1 VPTLANPVHPRRPP
15 LKWAGGK
22 RWLVPKLQALWS
34 EIADDRSP
42 TPRLVEPFV
51 GGMAVA
57 LGLQPPSA
65 LLNDANQ
72 HVVNFYRCLQQ
83 GLTNS
88 LPMLN
93 DAEQY
98 LEYRSTFNQMTVA
111 NRSLSAFNSV
121 LSSKRVLTQSEI
133 KTLEIA
139 WKDPHPPST
148 GSGQRP
154 TPSPKAGEGEP
165 EHKTESL
172 TPSPV
177 LGEGW
182 GEGLSMLPLLH
193 CDSSKTQALLFY
205 YLNRT
210 GFNGLCRFN
219 NKGEFNVPFGKYKT
233 ITYSA
238 DFLEYRELL
247 GRWEFS
253 CGDFQAM
260 ALREDDFIYAD
271 PPYDRVFTKYSQ
283 QDFTWDD
290 QERLAV
296 WLSQH
301 SGRVVV
307 SNQATD
313 RILAL
318 YQKLGFRVDTVE
330 APRRIACN
338 GNRKPALEML
348 AYRGF

>member
-1 VPTLANPVHPRRPP
+1 VPTLANLVYPRRPP

-22 RWLVPKLQALWS
+22 RWLVPKLQELWS
-34 EIADDRSP
+34 EIEADRAP

-57 LGLQPPSA
+57 LGLQPQAA

-98 LEYRSTFNQMTVA
+98 LEYRSTFNQLTVE
-111 NRSLSAFNSV
+111 NNSLSTFNST
-121 LSSKRVLTQSEI
+121 LSSKTQALHAGLVLEET
-133 KTLEIA
+133 
-139 WKDPHPPST
+139 
-148 GSGQRP
+148 
-154 TPSPKAGEGEP
+154 
-165 EHKTESL
+165 
-172 TPSPV
+172 
-177 LGEGW
+177 
-182 GEGLSMLPLLH
+182 
-193 CDSSKTQALLFY
+193 SSKTQALLFY

-233 ITYSA
+233 INYSA

-253 CGDFQAM
+253 CGDFQEM
-260 ALREDDFIYAD
+260 ALRGDDFIYAD

-290 QERLAV
+290 QERLAE
-296 WLSQH
+296 WLSRH

-318 YQKLGFRVDTVE
+318 YKKLGFRVETIE

-338 GNRKPALEML
+338 GNRKPALEIL
-348 AYRGF
+348 AFRGL

>member
-1 VPTLANPVHPRRPP
+1 VPTLANSVYPRRPP

-22 RWLVPKLQALWS
+22 RWLVPKLQELWS
-34 EIADDRSP
+34 EIAADTCRDRSP
-42 TPRLVEPFV
+42 IPRLVEPFV

-57 LGLQPPSA
+57 LGIQPKVA

-72 HVVNFYRCLQQ
+72 HVVNFYQCLQK

-88 LPMLN
+88 LPMTN
-93 DAEQY
+93 DVDQY
-98 LEYRSTFNQMTVA
+98 LEYRSRFNQLTVE
-111 NRSLSAFNSV
+111 NQLIV
-121 LSSKRVLTQSEI
+121 
-133 KTLEIA
+133 
-139 WKDPHPPST
+139 D
-148 GSGQRP
+148 SGQLTAR
-154 TPSPKAGEGEP
+154 
-165 EHKTESL
+165 EHA
-172 TPSPV
+172 
-177 LGEGW
+177 
-182 GEGLSMLPLLH
+182 LSTIH
-193 CDSSKTQALLFY
+193 CQLSTKKTQALLFY

-233 ITYSA
+233 ITYSE
-238 DFLEYRELL
+238 DFLEYQDLL

-253 CGDFQAM
+253 CGDFQGIS
-260 ALREDDFIYAD
+260 LRDDDFIYAD

-290 QERLAV
+290 QERLAK
-296 WLSQH
+296 WLSRH

-318 YQKLGFRVDTVE
+318 YENLGFRVSTVE

>member
-1 VPTLANPVHPRRPP
+1 MPTLATPVYPRRPP

-22 RWLVPKLQALWS
+22 RWLVPKLQELWS
-34 EIADDRSP
+34 AVEAGSCIGSP

-57 LGLQPPSA
+57 LGLQPKVA

-72 HVVNFYRCLQQ
+72 HVVNFYQCLQV
-83 GLTNS
+83 GLKNS
-88 LPMLN
+88 LPMIN
-93 DAEQY
+93 DADQY
-98 LEYRSTFNQMTVA
+98 LEYRSKFNQLTV
-111 NRSLSAFNSV
+111 
-121 LSSKRVLTQSEI
+121 QSEQV
-133 KTLEIA
+133 TARE
-139 WKDPHPPST
+139 
-148 GSGQRP
+148 Q
-154 TPSPKAGEGEP
+154 
-165 EHKTESL
+165 
-172 TPSPV
+172 
-177 LGEGW
+177 
-182 GEGLSMLPLLH
+182 PLLTK
-193 CDSSKTQALLFY
+193 KTQALLFY

-233 ITYSA
+233 ITYNT
-238 DFLEYRELL
+238 DFLEYQDLL

-253 CGDFQAM
+253 CGDFQEIS
-260 ALREDDFIYAD
+260 LRNDDFIYAD

-290 QERLAV
+290 QERLAE
-296 WLSQH
+296 WLSRH

-318 YQKLGFRVDTVE
+318 YQNLGFRLETVA

-338 GNRKPALEML
+338 GDRKPALEML
-348 AYRGF
+348 AFKGF

>member
-1 VPTLANPVHPRRPP
+1 VPTLANPVYPRRPP

-22 RWLVPKLQALWS
+22 RWLVPKLQELWS
-34 EIADDRSP
+34 EIESDSIRDRSP

-57 LGLQPPSA
+57 LGLQPKVA

-72 HVVNFYRCLQQ
+72 HVVNFYQCLQK

-88 LPMLN
+88 LPMTN
-93 DAEQY
+93 DADQY
-98 LEYRSTFNQMTVA
+98 LEYRSSFNQLTV
-111 NRSLSAFNSV
+111 
-121 LSSKRVLTQSEI
+121 E
-133 KTLEIA
+133 
-139 WKDPHPPST
+139 
-148 GSGQRP
+148 SGQ
-154 TPSPKAGEGEP
+154 
-165 EHKTESL
+165 L
-172 TPSPV
+172 TVQNHP
-177 LGEGW
+177 
-182 GEGLSMLPLLH
+182 LSTINCQL
-193 CDSSKTQALLFY
+193 STKKTQALLFY

-233 ITYSA
+233 ITYSE
-238 DFLEYRELL
+238 DFLEYQDLL

-253 CGDFQAM
+253 CGDFQGI
-260 ALREDDFIYAD
+260 ALRDDDFIYAD

-290 QERLAV
+290 QERLAE
-296 WLSQH
+296 WLSRH

-318 YQKLGFRVDTVE
+318 YENLGFRVDTVE

-348 AYRGF
+348 AFKGF

>member
-1 VPTLANPVHPRRPP
+1 VPTLLSPTYPRRPP

-22 RWLVPKLQALWS
+22 RWLVPKLQELWS
-34 EIADDRSP
+34 EIERNSLGDRVN

-51 GGMAVA
+51 GGMAVT
-57 LGLQPPSA
+57 LGLQPQVA
-65 LLNDANQ
+65 LLNDANK
-72 HVVNFYRCLQQ
+72 HLVNFYQCLQQ

-88 LPMLN
+88 LSMFN

-98 LEYRSTFNQMTVA
+98 LEYRSAFNQLA
-111 NRSLSAFNSV
+111 RE
-121 LSSKRVLTQSEI
+121 SKGNQ
-133 KTLEIA
+133 
-139 WKDPHPPST
+139 
-148 GSGQRP
+148 
-154 TPSPKAGEGEP
+154 EP
-165 EHKTESL
+165 EAPPNPQL
-172 TPSPV
+172 
-177 LGEGW
+177 
-182 GEGLSMLPLLH
+182 
-193 CDSSKTQALLFY
+193 ALFFY

-219 NKGEFNVPFGKYKT
+219 NKGEFNVPFGRYKT

-238 DFLEYRELL
+238 NFLEYQDLL

-253 CGDFQAM
+253 CGDFAQM
-260 ALREDDFIYAD
+260 PLRSDDFVYAD

-290 QERLAV
+290 QERLAY
-296 WLSQH
+296 WLANH

-313 RILAL
+313 RIIAL
-318 YQKLGFRVDTVE
+318 YEKLGFRVETIE

-348 AYRGF
+348 AYKGF

>member
-1 VPTLANPVHPRRPP
+1 VPTLANPVYPRRPP

-22 RWLVPKLQALWS
+22 RWLVPKLQELWS
-34 EIADDRSP
+34 EIKADTFRDRSP

-57 LGLQPPSA
+57 LGLQPKVA

-72 HVVNFYRCLQQ
+72 HVVNFYQCLQE

-88 LPMLN
+88 LPMTN
-93 DAEQY
+93 DADQY
-98 LEYRSTFNQMTVA
+98 LEYRSKFNQLTVDGQLIEREHA
-111 NRSLSAFNSV
+111 LSNV
-121 LSSKRVLTQSEI
+121 LSQL
-133 KTLEIA
+133 
-139 WKDPHPPST
+139 ST
-148 GSGQRP
+148 
-154 TPSPKAGEGEP
+154 K
-165 EHKTESL
+165 
-172 TPSPV
+172 
-177 LGEGW
+177 
-182 GEGLSMLPLLH
+182 
-193 CDSSKTQALLFY
+193 KTQALLFY

-233 ITYSA
+233 ITYNT
-238 DFLEYRELL
+238 DFLEYQDLL
-247 GRWEFS
+247 GHWEFS
-253 CGDFQAM
+253 CGDFQRIS
-260 ALREDDFIYAD
+260 LRNDDFIYAD

-290 QERLAV
+290 QERLAE
-296 WLSQH
+296 WLSRH

-318 YQKLGFRVDTVE
+318 YQNLGFRVETVE

-348 AYRGF
+348 AFKGF

>member
-1 VPTLANPVHPRRPP
+1 VPTLANPVYPRRPP

-22 RWLVPKLQALWS
+22 RWLVPNLQELWS
-34 EIADDRSP
+34 EIEADRSP

-57 LGLQPPSA
+57 LGLQPKVA

-72 HVVNFYRCLQQ
+72 HVVNFYQCLQE

-88 LPMLN
+88 LPMTN
-93 DAEQY
+93 DADRY
-98 LEYRSTFNQMTVA
+98 LEYRSKFNQLTVE
-111 NRSLSAFNSV
+111 NQWTV
-121 LSSKRVLTQSEI
+121 
-133 KTLEIA
+133 
-139 WKDPHPPST
+139 D
-148 GSGQRP
+148 SGQLTAR
-154 TPSPKAGEGEP
+154 
-165 EHKTESL
+165 EHA
-172 TPSPV
+172 
-177 LGEGW
+177 
-182 GEGLSMLPLLH
+182 LSTINCQL
-193 CDSSKTQALLFY
+193 STKKTQALLFY

-238 DFLEYRELL
+238 DFLEYRKLL

-253 CGDFQAM
+253 CGDFQAI
-260 ALREDDFIYAD
+260 ALRDDDFIYAD

-290 QERLAV
+290 QERLAE

-313 RILAL
+313 RILSL
-318 YQKLGFRVDTVE
+318 YAKLGFRIETVE

-348 AYRGF
+348 AFRGF

>member
-1 VPTLANPVHPRRPP
+1 VPTLANPVYPRRPP

-22 RWLVPKLQALWS
+22 RWLVPKLQELWS
-34 EIADDRSP
+34 EIEGDRSP

-57 LGLQPPSA
+57 LGLQPKVA

-72 HVVNFYRCLQQ
+72 HVVNFYQCLQE

-88 LPMLN
+88 LPMTN
-93 DAEQY
+93 DADQY
-98 LEYRSTFNQMTVA
+98 LEYRSTFNQLTVQLA
-111 NRSLSAFNSV
+111 VKNYSLSGTN
-121 LSSKRVLTQSEI
+121 LTRH
-133 KTLEIA
+133 TLA
-139 WKDPHPPST
+139 PPHPSPLPQGEREQETSLCAPAPLLPSWEK
-148 GSGQRP
+148 G
-154 TPSPKAGEGEP
+154 
-165 EHKTESL
+165 
-172 TPSPV
+172 
-177 LGEGW
+177 LGD
-182 GEGLSMLPLLH
+182 EGLSMLSLGSLSRFELLP
-193 CDSSKTQALLFY
+193 SLSTKKIQALLFY

-233 ITYSA
+233 ITYSE
-238 DFLEYRELL
+238 DFLEYQDLL

-253 CGDFQAM
+253 CGDFQEIS
-260 ALREDDFIYAD
+260 LRDDDFIYAD

-290 QERLAV
+290 QERLAE
-296 WLSQH
+296 WLAQH

-313 RILAL
+313 RILSL
-318 YQKLGFRVDTVE
+318 YEKLGFDVKTVE

-348 AYRGF
+348 AFKGF

>member
-1 VPTLANPVHPRRPP
+1 VPTLANLVYPRRPP

-22 RWLVPKLQALWS
+22 RWLVPKLQELWS
-34 EIADDRSP
+34 EIEADTLRDRSI

-57 LGLQPPSA
+57 LGLQPQVA
-65 LLNDANQ
+65 LLNDVNQ
-72 HVVNFYRCLQQ
+72 HVVNFYQCLQA

-88 LPMLN
+88 LPMTN
-93 DAEQY
+93 DADQY
-98 LEYRSTFNQMTVA
+98 LEYRSTFNQLTVQLA
-111 NRSLSAFNSV
+111 VKN
-121 LSSKRVLTQSEI
+121 Q
-133 KTLEIA
+133 
-139 WKDPHPPST
+139 
-148 GSGQRP
+148 
-154 TPSPKAGEGEP
+154 
-165 EHKTESL
+165 SL
-172 TPSPV
+172 TT
-177 LGEGW
+177 
-182 GEGLSMLPLLH
+182 
-193 CDSSKTQALLFY
+193 KKNQALLFY

-233 ITYSA
+233 ITYSE
-238 DFLEYRELL
+238 DFLEYQDLL

-253 CGDFQAM
+253 CGDFQM
-260 ALREDDFIYAD
+260 ISLRDDDFIYAD

-290 QERLAV
+290 QERLAE
-296 WLSQH
+296 WLARH

-318 YQKLGFRVDTVE
+318 YEKLGFDVKTVE

>member
-1 VPTLANPVHPRRPP
+1 VPTLANPVYPRRPP

-22 RWLVPKLQALWS
+22 RWLVPKLQELWS
-34 EIADDRSP
+34 EIEANRSP

-57 LGLQPPSA
+57 LGLQPEVA

-88 LPMLN
+88 LPMIN

-98 LEYRSTFNQMTVA
+98 LEYRSTFNQLTVE
-111 NRSLSAFNSV
+111 NHPLSTINCQ
-121 LSSKRVLTQSEI
+121 LSTK
-133 KTLEIA
+133 
-139 WKDPHPPST
+139 
-148 GSGQRP
+148 
-154 TPSPKAGEGEP
+154 
-165 EHKTESL
+165 
-172 TPSPV
+172 
-177 LGEGW
+177 
-182 GEGLSMLPLLH
+182 
-193 CDSSKTQALLFY
+193 KTQALLFY

-253 CGDFQAM
+253 CGDFQEI
-260 ALREDDFIYAD
+260 ALRDDDFIYAD

-290 QERLAV
+290 QERLAE
-296 WLSQH
+296 WLSRH
-301 SGRVVV
+301 SGRVVA

-318 YQKLGFRVDTVE
+318 YKNLGFLVETVE

-348 AYRGF
+348 AFRGF

>member
-1 VPTLANPVHPRRPP
+1 VPTLANPVYPRRPP

-22 RWLVPKLQALWS
+22 RWLVPKLQELWS
-34 EIADDRSP
+34 EIEADRSP

-57 LGLQPPSA
+57 LGLQPKVA

-72 HVVNFYRCLQQ
+72 HVVNFYQCLQE

-88 LPMLN
+88 LPMTN
-93 DAEQY
+93 DADQY
-98 LEYRSTFNQMTVA
+98 LEYRSKFNQLTVENQWTVDSERTCA
-111 NRSLSAFNSV
+111 VNYQLST
-121 LSSKRVLTQSEI
+121 K
-133 KTLEIA
+133 
-139 WKDPHPPST
+139 
-148 GSGQRP
+148 
-154 TPSPKAGEGEP
+154 
-165 EHKTESL
+165 
-172 TPSPV
+172 
-177 LGEGW
+177 
-182 GEGLSMLPLLH
+182 
-193 CDSSKTQALLFY
+193 KTQALLFY

-238 DFLEYRELL
+238 DFLEYQDLL

-253 CGDFQAM
+253 CGDFQGIS
-260 ALREDDFIYAD
+260 LRDDDFIYAD
-271 PPYDRVFTKYSQ
+271 PPYDRVFSKYSQ

-290 QERLAV
+290 QERLAE
-296 WLSQH
+296 WLSRH

-318 YQKLGFRVDTVE
+318 YENLGFRVNTVE

>member
-1 VPTLANPVHPRRPP
+1 MPTLATPVYPRRPP

-22 RWLVPKLQALWS
+22 RWLVPKLQELWS
-34 EIADDRSP
+34 EIEADSVKDRSP

-57 LGLQPPSA
+57 LGLQPEVA

-72 HVVNFYRCLQQ
+72 HVVNFYQCLQE
-83 GLTNS
+83 GLKNS
-88 LPMLN
+88 LPMTN
-93 DAEQY
+93 DADRY
-98 LEYRSTFNQMTVA
+98 LEYRSKFNQLTV
-111 NRSLSAFNSV
+111 
-121 LSSKRVLTQSEI
+121 
-133 KTLEIA
+133 
-139 WKDPHPPST
+139 D
-148 GSGQRP
+148 SGQLTVR
-154 TPSPKAGEGEP
+154 
-165 EHKTESL
+165 EHA
-172 TPSPV
+172 
-177 LGEGW
+177 
-182 GEGLSMLPLLH
+182 LSTINCQL
-193 CDSSKTQALLFY
+193 STKKTQALLFY

-233 ITYSA
+233 INYNT
-238 DFLEYRELL
+238 DFLEYQALL

-253 CGDFQAM
+253 CGDFQAI
-260 ALREDDFIYAD
+260 ALRDDDFIYAD

-290 QERLAV
+290 QERLAE
-296 WLSQH
+296 WLSRH

-313 RILAL
+313 RILDL
-318 YQKLGFRVDTVE
+318 YKNLGFRVDTVE

-348 AYRGF
+348 AFRGF

>member
-1 VPTLANPVHPRRPP
+1 MPTLANPVYPRRPP

-22 RWLVPKLQALWS
+22 RWLVPKLQELWS
-34 EIADDRSP
+34 EIEGDRSI

-57 LGLQPPSA
+57 LGLQPQVA

-72 HVVNFYRCLQQ
+72 HVVNFYQCLQA

-88 LPMLN
+88 LLMTN
-93 DAEQY
+93 DADQY
-98 LEYRSTFNQMTVA
+98 LEYRSKFNQLTV
-111 NRSLSAFNSV
+111 
-121 LSSKRVLTQSEI
+121 
-133 KTLEIA
+133 
-139 WKDPHPPST
+139 D
-148 GSGQRP
+148 SGQLAA
-154 TPSPKAGEGEP
+154 K
-165 EHKTESL
+165 EHAL
-172 TPSPV
+172 
-177 LGEGW
+177 
-182 GEGLSMLPLLH
+182 
-193 CDSSKTQALLFY
+193 SKTQALLFY

-233 ITYSA
+233 ITYST
-238 DFLEYRELL
+238 DFLEYQALL

-253 CGDFQAM
+253 CGDFQAIL
-260 ALREDDFIYAD
+260 LRDDDFIYAD

-290 QERLAV
+290 QERLAE
-296 WLSQH
+296 WLSKH

-318 YQKLGFRVDTVE
+318 YKNLGFRVDTVE

-338 GNRKPALEML
+338 GNRKPALEIL
-348 AYRGF
+348 AFKGF

>member
-1 VPTLANPVHPRRPP
+1 MPTLANPVYPRRPP
-15 LKWAGGK
+15 LKWVGGK
-22 RWLVPKLQALWS
+22 RWLVPKLQELWS
-34 EIADDRSP
+34 EIESEQAA

-57 LGLQPPSA
+57 LGLQPKVA

-72 HVVNFYRCLQQ
+72 HVVNFYQCLQE

-88 LPMLN
+88 LPMIN
-93 DAEQY
+93 DANQY
-98 LEYRSTFNQMTVA
+98 LEYRSSFNQLTV
-111 NRSLSAFNSV
+111 
-121 LSSKRVLTQSEI
+121 E
-133 KTLEIA
+133 
-139 WKDPHPPST
+139 
-148 GSGQRP
+148 SGQ
-154 TPSPKAGEGEP
+154 
-165 EHKTESL
+165 L
-172 TPSPV
+172 TVQNHP
-177 LGEGW
+177 
-182 GEGLSMLPLLH
+182 LSTINCQL
-193 CDSSKTQALLFY
+193 STKKTQALLFY

-233 ITYSA
+233 ITYSE
-238 DFLEYRELL
+238 DFLEYQDLL
-247 GRWEFS
+247 RRWEFS
-253 CGDFQAM
+253 CGDFQGIV
-260 ALREDDFIYAD
+260 LRDDDFVYAD

-290 QERLAV
+290 QERLAE
-296 WLSQH
+296 WLAQH

-318 YQKLGFRVDTVE
+318 YTKLGFRVETVE

-338 GNRKPALEML
+338 GDRKPALEML

>member
-1 VPTLANPVHPRRPP
+1 MPTLANPVYPRRPP

-22 RWLVPKLQALWS
+22 RWLVPKLQELWS
-34 EIADDRSP
+34 EIESDSIRDRST

-51 GGMAVA
+51 GGMAVS
-57 LGLQPPSA
+57 LGLQPNVA

-72 HVVNFYRCLQQ
+72 HVVNFYQCLQE

-88 LPMLN
+88 LPMIN
-93 DAEQY
+93 NADQY
-98 LEYRSTFNQMTVA
+98 LEYRSTFNQLTVENQA
-111 NRSLSAFNSV
+111 LST
-121 LSSKRVLTQSEI
+121 K
-133 KTLEIA
+133 
-139 WKDPHPPST
+139 
-148 GSGQRP
+148 
-154 TPSPKAGEGEP
+154 
-165 EHKTESL
+165 
-172 TPSPV
+172 
-177 LGEGW
+177 
-182 GEGLSMLPLLH
+182 
-193 CDSSKTQALLFY
+193 KTQALLFY

-233 ITYSA
+233 ITYNT
-238 DFLEYRELL
+238 DFLEYQDLL

-253 CGDFQAM
+253 CGDFQGIS
-260 ALREDDFIYAD
+260 LRDDDFIYAD

-290 QERLAV
+290 QERLAE
-296 WLSQH
+296 WLSGH

-318 YQKLGFRVDTVE
+318 YETLGFRVETVE

>member
-1 VPTLANPVHPRRPP
+1 VPTLASPVYPRRPP

-22 RWLVPKLQALWS
+22 RWLVPKLQELWS
-34 EIADDRSP
+34 EIAGDRSP

-57 LGLQPPSA
+57 LGLQPQAA

-72 HVVNFYRCLQQ
+72 HVVNFYCCLQQ

-98 LEYRSTFNQMTVA
+98 LEYRSTFNQLTVESA
-111 NRSLSAFNSV
+111 RDNSRSTINS
-121 LSSKRVLTQSEI
+121 LRSI
-133 KTLEIA
+133 N
-139 WKDPHPPST
+139 
-148 GSGQRP
+148 
-154 TPSPKAGEGEP
+154 
-165 EHKTESL
+165 
-172 TPSPV
+172 
-177 LGEGW
+177 
-182 GEGLSMLPLLH
+182 
-193 CDSSKTQALLFY
+193 KTQALLFY

-233 ITYSA
+233 ITYST
-238 DFLEYRELL
+238 DFLDYRELL

-253 CGDFQAM
+253 CGDFQGIS
-260 ALREDDFIYAD
+260 LRDDDLIYAD

-296 WLSQH
+296 WLAQH
-301 SGRVVV
+301 AGRVVV

-318 YQKLGFRVDTVE
+318 YQKLDFRVDTVE

>member
-1 VPTLANPVHPRRPP
+1 VPTLANLVYPRRPP

-22 RWLVPKLQALWS
+22 RWLVPKLQELWL
-34 EIADDRSP
+34 EIEAYRAP

-57 LGLQPPSA
+57 LGFQPQAA

-98 LEYRSTFNQMTVA
+98 LEYRSTFNQLTVE
-111 NRSLSAFNSV
+111 NNSLSTLNSA
-121 LSSKRVLTQSEI
+121 LSSKTQALHAGLVLEET
-133 KTLEIA
+133 
-139 WKDPHPPST
+139 
-148 GSGQRP
+148 
-154 TPSPKAGEGEP
+154 
-165 EHKTESL
+165 
-172 TPSPV
+172 
-177 LGEGW
+177 
-182 GEGLSMLPLLH
+182 
-193 CDSSKTQALLFY
+193 SSKTQALLFY

-233 ITYSA
+233 INYSA

-253 CGDFQAM
+253 CGDFQGM
-260 ALREDDFIYAD
+260 ALRDDDFIYAD

-290 QERLAV
+290 QERLAE
-296 WLSQH
+296 WLSRH
-301 SGRVVV
+301 SGRVVA

-318 YQKLGFRVDTVE
+318 YKKLGFRVETIE

-348 AYRGF
+348 AFRRVLN

>member
-1 VPTLANPVHPRRPP
+1 VPTLATPVYPRRPP

-22 RWLVPKLQALWS
+22 RWLVPKLQELWS
-34 EIADDRSP
+34 EIEADSVKDRSP

-57 LGLQPPSA
+57 LGLQPEVA

-72 HVVNFYRCLQQ
+72 HVVNFYQCLQE
-83 GLTNS
+83 GLKNS
-88 LPMLN
+88 LPMTN
-93 DAEQY
+93 DADRY
-98 LEYRSTFNQMTVA
+98 LEYRSKFNQLTVREHA
-111 NRSLSAFNSV
+111 LSTINCQ
-121 LSSKRVLTQSEI
+121 LSTK
-133 KTLEIA
+133 
-139 WKDPHPPST
+139 
-148 GSGQRP
+148 
-154 TPSPKAGEGEP
+154 
-165 EHKTESL
+165 
-172 TPSPV
+172 
-177 LGEGW
+177 
-182 GEGLSMLPLLH
+182 
-193 CDSSKTQALLFY
+193 KTQALLFY

-233 ITYSA
+233 INYNT
-238 DFLEYRELL
+238 DFLEYQALL

-253 CGDFQAM
+253 CGDFQAI
-260 ALREDDFIYAD
+260 ALRDDDFIYAD

-290 QERLAV
+290 QERLAE
-296 WLSQH
+296 WLSRH

-313 RILAL
+313 RILDL
-318 YQKLGFRVDTVE
+318 YKNLGFRVDTVE

-348 AYRGF
+348 AFRGF

>member
-1 VPTLANPVHPRRPP
+1 VPTLANPVYPRRPP

-22 RWLVPKLQALWS
+22 RWLVPKLQELWS
-34 EIADDRSP
+34 EIESDRSP

-57 LGLQPPSA
+57 LGLQPKVA

-72 HVVNFYRCLQQ
+72 HVVNFYQCLQE

-88 LPMLN
+88 LPMTN
-93 DAEQY
+93 DADQY
-98 LEYRSTFNQMTVA
+98 LEYRSRFNQLTVE
-111 NRSLSAFNSV
+111 NQLIV
-121 LSSKRVLTQSEI
+121 
-133 KTLEIA
+133 
-139 WKDPHPPST
+139 D
-148 GSGQRP
+148 SGQLTAR
-154 TPSPKAGEGEP
+154 
-165 EHKTESL
+165 EHA
-172 TPSPV
+172 
-177 LGEGW
+177 
-182 GEGLSMLPLLH
+182 LSTVHCPL
-193 CDSSKTQALLFY
+193 STKKTQALLFY

-233 ITYSA
+233 ITYSE
-238 DFLEYRELL
+238 DFLEYQDLL

-253 CGDFQAM
+253 CGDFQAI
-260 ALREDDFIYAD
+260 ALRDDDFIYAD

-290 QERLAV
+290 QERLAE
-296 WLSQH
+296 WLAQH

-318 YQKLGFRVDTVE
+318 YENLGFRVDTVE

>member
-1 VPTLANPVHPRRPP
+1 MPTLANSVYPRRPP

-22 RWLVPKLQALWS
+22 RWLVPKLQELWS
-34 EIADDRSP
+34 EIESDSSRDRSP
-42 TPRLVEPFV
+42 IPRLVEPFV

-57 LGLQPPSA
+57 LGLQPQVA

-72 HVVNFYRCLQQ
+72 HVVNFYQCLQA

-88 LPMLN
+88 LPMTN
-93 DAEQY
+93 DADQY
-98 LEYRSTFNQMTVA
+98 LEYRSTFNQLTVE
-111 NRSLSAFNSV
+111 NHLLSANSP
-121 LSSKRVLTQSEI
+121 LSSK
-133 KTLEIA
+133 
-139 WKDPHPPST
+139 
-148 GSGQRP
+148 
-154 TPSPKAGEGEP
+154 
-165 EHKTESL
+165 
-172 TPSPV
+172 
-177 LGEGW
+177 
-182 GEGLSMLPLLH
+182 
-193 CDSSKTQALLFY
+193 KTQALLFY

-233 ITYSA
+233 ITYST
-238 DFLEYRELL
+238 DFLEYQNLL

-253 CGDFQAM
+253 CGDFQTIP
-260 ALREDDFIYAD
+260 LWDDDFIYAD

-290 QERLAV
+290 QERLAE
-296 WLSQH
+296 WLSRH
-301 SGRVVV
+301 SGRVLV

-318 YQKLGFRVDTVE
+318 YKNLGFRVNTLE

-348 AYRGF
+348 AFKGF

>member
-1 VPTLANPVHPRRPP
+1 VPTLANLVYPRRPP

-22 RWLVPKLQALWS
+22 RWLVPKLQELWS
-34 EIADDRSP
+34 EIEADTLRDRSI

-57 LGLQPPSA
+57 LGLQPQVA

-72 HVVNFYRCLQQ
+72 HVVNFYQCLQA

-88 LPMLN
+88 LPMIN
-93 DAEQY
+93 DADQY
-98 LEYRSTFNQMTVA
+98 LEYRSTFNQLTVQLA
-111 NRSLSAFNSV
+111 VKNQSLATKKN
-121 LSSKRVLTQSEI
+121 
-133 KTLEIA
+133 
-139 WKDPHPPST
+139 
-148 GSGQRP
+148 
-154 TPSPKAGEGEP
+154 
-165 EHKTESL
+165 
-172 TPSPV
+172 
-177 LGEGW
+177 
-182 GEGLSMLPLLH
+182 
-193 CDSSKTQALLFY
+193 QALLFY

-233 ITYSA
+233 ITYSE
-238 DFLEYRELL
+238 DFLEYQDLL

-253 CGDFQAM
+253 CGDFQKIS
-260 ALREDDFIYAD
+260 LRDDDFIYAD

-290 QERLAV
+290 QERLAE
-296 WLSQH
+296 WLAQH

-318 YQKLGFRVDTVE
+318 YANLGFRVETVA

>member
-1 VPTLANPVHPRRPP
+1 VPTLANPVYPRRPP

-22 RWLVPKLQALWS
+22 RWLVPKLQELWS
-34 EIADDRSP
+34 EIESDRSA

-57 LGLQPPSA
+57 LGLQPKVA

-72 HVVNFYRCLQQ
+72 HVVNFYQCLQE

-88 LPMLN
+88 LPMTN
-93 DAEQY
+93 DADQY
-98 LEYRSTFNQMTVA
+98 LEYRSSFNQLTVE
-111 NRSLSAFNSV
+111 NHPLSTINCP
-121 LSSKRVLTQSEI
+121 LSTK
-133 KTLEIA
+133 K
-139 WKDPHPPST
+139 K
-148 GSGQRP
+148 
-154 TPSPKAGEGEP
+154 
-165 EHKTESL
+165 
-172 TPSPV
+172 
-177 LGEGW
+177 
-182 GEGLSMLPLLH
+182 
-193 CDSSKTQALLFY
+193 QALLFY

-233 ITYSA
+233 ITYSE
-238 DFLEYRELL
+238 DFLEYQDLL

-253 CGDFQAM
+253 CGDFQGIS
-260 ALREDDFIYAD
+260 LRDDDFIYAD

-290 QERLAV
+290 QERLAE
-296 WLSQH
+296 WLAQH

-318 YQKLGFRVDTVE
+318 YENLGFRVDTVE